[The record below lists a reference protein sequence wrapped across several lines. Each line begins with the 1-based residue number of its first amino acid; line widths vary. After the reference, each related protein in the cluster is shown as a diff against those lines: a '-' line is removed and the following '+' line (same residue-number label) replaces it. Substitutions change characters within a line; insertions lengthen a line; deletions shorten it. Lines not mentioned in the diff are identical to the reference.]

1 MEQQQLDF
9 LDVLSI
15 ISFAITIENQNKLI
29 GIQDVQ
35 KEVDRA
41 LEELHKHLEMQD
53 QKIDKILEVLY
64 DHYKETVQ
72 DD

>member
-1 MEQQQLDF
+1 MEEQLDF

-15 ISFAITIENQNKLI
+15 VSFAITMQNQNKLI

-35 KEVDRA
+35 KEVDRL
-41 LEELHKHLEMQD
+41 LEEIHNHLNKQD
-53 QKIDKILEVLY
+53 EKINKILEVLY
-64 DHYKETVQ
+64 ANHQKDFK